1 MGVCIQQGFHMR
13 NTGARRTTTVLIL
26 SGVAGVAAA
35 QVSLPIGTPGWNYG
49 RENCNRHTEPA
60 GSTDLPTCIAC
71 CDAALFN
78 PLTPAEVKQC
88 RNYCIVSWG
97 PYND

>member
-1 MGVCIQQGFHMR
+1 MR
-13 NTGARRTTTVLIL
+13 NTSVRRRAAVFIL
-26 SGVAGVAAA
+26 GGVAGMATA
-35 QVSLPIGTPGWNYG
+35 QVTLPIGTPGWIYG
-49 RENCNRHTEPA
+49 RENCNRHTVPP
-60 GSTDLPTCIAC
+60 GSTSLVSCIAC